1 MQTEQ
6 RIPDQAP
13 LARSVA
19 GNVIR
24 GSLGNLIEWYDWYV
38 YAAFS
43 IYFASVFFPSSNST
57 AQLLNTAGIFAVGF
71 LIRPLGGWLL
81 GWYADRAGRRAAL
94 TLSVTMMGVGSLG
107 IAVLPG
113 YAQIGALAP
122 ILLVAARLLQG
133 LSLGGEYGTS
143 ATYLSEVATPH
154 RRGFYSS
161 FQYVTLTS
169 GQLLALGVQIVLQ
182 QILTPEQ
189 MHDWGWRIAFAI
201 GAVAAVTVMRLRRTM
216 DESQNYKLAVEA
228 NSERGSLRILLSY
241 PRECLTVV
249 GLTLGGTIAFY
260 TFTTY
265 MQKFMINT
273 TGLPKEQV
281 TWINFVALVIFVGLQ
296 PLVGAFSDKI
306 GRRPV
311 LIAFGIGATSCT
323 VPLLTAVSHAGSA
336 LSAFGLML
344 MGLVIVSGYTSIN
357 AVLADVA
364 ERDRATGP
372 AETAPVAALPRHR
385 RRCGPDG
392 AVARVYENYLQ
403 VIVRDSASIRR
414 VDDLRGL
421 RVSIGPA
428 GSGAAATSEVLFE
441 AAGLGGQ
448 VDMRRYRLHDGVAR
462 LADGGIEALVWSGGV
477 PTPAISELDATV
489 PVRMLDIGEL
499 AVPMTDI
506 SGYPYLTRGV
516 PAGEYAPPGLRSIG
530 VPNLLLCRP
539 DIADDVI
546 AAVVDVLATDAPQ
559 LVPPS
564 VRGLQYLD
572 PPSMIQTGLVP
583 LHPGAIRQ
591 YRKLH
596 G

>member
-1 MQTEQ
+1 MQSEQ
-6 RIPDQAP
+6 PVPVEGPR
-13 LARSVA
+13 ARSVA

-81 GWYADRAGRRAAL
+81 GWYADRKGRRAAL

-122 ILLVAARLLQG
+122 VLLVAARLLQG

-189 MHDWGWRIAFAI
+189 MHDWGWRIAFVI
-201 GAVAAVTVMRLRRTM
+201 GAVAAVTVMWLRRTM
-216 DESQNYKLAVEA
+216 DESENYKLAVES
-228 NSERGSLRILLSY
+228 NTERGSLRILLSY

-296 PLVGAFSDKI
+296 PLIGALSDKI

-311 LIAFGIGATSCT
+311 LIAFGIGATLCT

-357 AVLADVA
+357 AVVKAELFPARIRALGVGLPYALTVAIFGGTTEYVALALKNIGHENWFFFYVA
-364 ERDRATGP
+364 
-372 AETAPVAALPRHR
+372 
-385 RRCGPDG
+385 
-392 AVARVYENYLQ
+392 
-403 VIVRDSASIRR
+403 
-414 VDDLRGL
+414 
-421 RVSIGPA
+421 
-428 GSGAAATSEVLFE
+428 GAA
-441 AAGLGGQ
+441 
-448 VDMRRYRLHDGVAR
+448 
-462 LADGGIEALVWSGGV
+462 
-477 PTPAISELDATV
+477 
-489 PVRMLDIGEL
+489 
-499 AVPMTDI
+499 
-506 SGYPYLTRGV
+506 
-516 PAGEYAPPGLRSIG
+516 
-530 VPNLLLCRP
+530 
-539 DIADDVI
+539 
-546 AAVVDVLATDAPQ
+546 
-559 LVPPS
+559 
-564 VRGLQYLD
+564 
-572 PPSMIQTGLVP
+572 MI
-583 LHPGAIRQ
+583 
-591 YRKLH
+591 
-596 G
+596 